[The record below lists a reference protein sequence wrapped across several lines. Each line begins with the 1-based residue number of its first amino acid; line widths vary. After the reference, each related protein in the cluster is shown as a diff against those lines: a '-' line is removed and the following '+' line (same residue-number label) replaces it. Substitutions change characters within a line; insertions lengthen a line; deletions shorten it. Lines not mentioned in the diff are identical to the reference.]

1 MVLLVIDAQ
10 KEITNEK
17 LYKFDEFVYTV
28 KMLIKTARENGVE
41 GILNRLWPPRRRRG
55 DVHDRGSGGL

>member
-41 GILNRLWPPRRRRG
+41 GILSATTTARG
-55 DVHDRGSGGL
+55 RP